1 MEDVQDTKLGKAIL
15 FPGHIKTSAS
25 RPLSTIIPEW
35 IDSENNLCLTSSVRI
50 APTEEASSKLVFR
63 KTKNADGSVTT
74 KFLGITKKEIR
85 YIQMADFVYSPPS
98 DGEKT
103 HIVGPSI
110 SKQTTPVLFNYESNP
125 SMSILEA
132 REAAA
137 VKDEENGEVAF
148 LRFKDKRAAPSQPT
162 SLSLQKAEDDPSS
175 VGDLVSRISEL
186 FMKRPVWQR
195 ASLEEALGEENTV
208 SPWKLA
214 NALRQVSYLFL
225 DGPWRKCYVRFG
237 YDPRI
242 DSSSRTLQMIDFRDP
257 YLRNEDNRQANAG
270 DKPDIHFRKAP
281 VNRSQLYQ
289 MCDIEDPG
297 IHALLSGPCRMMA
310 ADPHTGWLTEY
321 EMESIRNQMKIKS
334 ESMRRSS
341 GFIYS

>member
-1 MEDVQDTKLGKAIL
+1 
-15 FPGHIKTSAS
+15 
-25 RPLSTIIPEW
+25 
-35 IDSENNLCLTSSVRI
+35 
-50 APTEEASSKLVFR
+50 LVFR
-63 KTKNADGSVTT
+63 KTKNADGSITT

-85 YIQMADFVYSPPS
+85 YMSMGDFVYSPPC
-98 DGEKT
+98 DGVKT

-162 SLSLQKAEDDPSS
+162 SLSLQKAEDDPSN
-175 VGDLVSRISEL
+175 VGDLVCRISEL

-195 ASLEEALGEENTV
+195 ASLEEALGEENPV

-214 NALRQVSYLFL
+214 SALRQVSYLFL

-242 DSSSRTLQMIDFRDP
+242 DASSRTLQMIDFRDP

-297 IHALLSGPCRMMA
+297 IQALLSGPCRMMT